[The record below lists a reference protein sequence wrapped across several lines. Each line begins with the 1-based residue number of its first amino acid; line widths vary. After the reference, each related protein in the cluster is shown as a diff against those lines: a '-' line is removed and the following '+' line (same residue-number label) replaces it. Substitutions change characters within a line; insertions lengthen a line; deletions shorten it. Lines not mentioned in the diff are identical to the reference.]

1 MVGEE
6 KGEKNGERRRRNKGR
21 SRGEG
26 GRKEEKELQGE
37 RKEDSQSAH
46 LFSLPESI
54 CIHGNI

>member
-46 LFSLPESI
+46 LFSLP
-54 CIHGNI
+54 